1 MLSLNL
7 VLAKSSL
14 DYIDVEKNI
23 TFSSG
28 LSAFHKDKMCT
39 NITIIN
45 DNVLE
50 DTEDFQALL
59 LPKSEDQDVVLIPAV
74 LSVDMVTII
83 EDPHDGKCEKCC

>member
-7 VLAKSSL
+7 DSAKPNL

-28 LSAFHKDKMCT
+28 LSAFQKDKMCT

-50 DTEDFQALL
+50 DAEDFQELL
-59 LPKSEDQDVVLIPAV
+59 LPTLEDQDVVLIPAV
-74 LSVDMVTII
+74 LSVDVVTII
-83 EDPHDGKCEKCC
+83 EDPHDGKCEKYS